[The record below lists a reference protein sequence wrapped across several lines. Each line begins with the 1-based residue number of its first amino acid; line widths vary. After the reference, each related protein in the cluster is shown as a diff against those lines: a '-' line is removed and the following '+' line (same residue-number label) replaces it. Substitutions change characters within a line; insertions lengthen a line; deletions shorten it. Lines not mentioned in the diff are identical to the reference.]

1 MAMHLRIIPGEVDPI
16 LFLDGDYKRE
26 SKEETRDEDGLA
38 NYKLSSL
45 LVKIAIKVLLDDAE

>member
-16 LFLDGDYKRE
+16 LFLDGDDERE
-26 SKEETRDEDGLA
+26 SEEETRDEDGLA